1 MLGYFN
7 FLSGIALMLFGIRSL
22 RKGSDRVF
30 GAKFR
35 SLVQSATK
43 GPLRA
48 LLAGFLISILAPSST
63 AMSLLSVEAV
73 SAGYATL
80 RQILVLMLG
89 ANVGFTITVQLLA
102 FKFYVYNAVFIAVGV
117 PLYLFSR
124 RQSSLG
130 AGQALLGIGFLLL
143 AIQVLSA
150 AVAPLRGSADILEL
164 IRVLEN
170 HPLWLMLLA
179 IALQVVVQ
187 SSTTAI
193 AIGIALCSQHVIRVE
208 AGLAIVI
215 GANIGIGVTSFIA
228 GYSQIDT
235 RRMGLGILFM
245 KLVGAAVIV
254 PLMPWV
260 IRLLE
265 PLSLPGE
272 THDTQ
277 LIANVHTAFNIAL
290 ALVFLP
296 LVPLMSRALEKW
308 IPSPTSAGGQVGVR
322 YLDPS
327 ALESPA
333 LALGQA
339 TREILH
345 MADIVREML
354 RNAYRCFEEGSE
366 TLCEEVR
373 QEDDKVDAINNEIKS
388 YITRIS
394 EQALSTEDSR
404 REIALLGFANELENI
419 GDIVDKNLIELAE
432 KKITLHVEFSREGWV
447 ELEGYFQKVL
457 ENFEIAISAF
467 ASQDKILA
475 DQLLRHKHRIN
486 ELERDLRNRHFR
498 RLHAGLTESFETS
511 AVHLDVLT
519 NLKRINSHL
528 TAAAYPILENGRAG
542 S

>member
-1 MLGYFN
+1 M
-7 FLSGIALMLFGIRSL
+7 
-22 RKGSDRVF
+22 
-30 GAKFR
+30 
-35 SLVQSATK
+35 
-43 GPLRA
+43 
-48 LLAGFLISILAPSST
+48 
-63 AMSLLSVEAV
+63 
-73 SAGYATL
+73 
-80 RQILVLMLG
+80 
-89 ANVGFTITVQLLA
+89 
-102 FKFYVYNAVFIAVGV
+102 
-117 PLYLFSR
+117 
-124 RQSSLG
+124 
-130 AGQALLGIGFLLL
+130 
-143 AIQVLSA
+143 
-150 AVAPLRGSADILEL
+150 
-164 IRVLEN
+164 
-170 HPLWLMLLA
+170 
-179 IALQVVVQ
+179 
-187 SSTTAI
+187 
-193 AIGIALCSQHVIRVE
+193 
-208 AGLAIVI
+208 
-215 GANIGIGVTSFIA
+215 
-228 GYSQIDT
+228 
-235 RRMGLGILFM
+235 
-245 KLVGAAVIV
+245 
-254 PLMPWV
+254 MPWV

-388 YITRIS
+388 YITRLS

-432 KKITLHVEFSREGWV
+432 KKITLRVEFSREGRV